1 MDQVRVGIIGCGKFA
16 QAQHMPNIAKS
27 SKAVLWHAS
36 SRSQAGQDAAKSF
49 GAQKVTADYKQMLA
63 DPEVDMV
70 ILSVPH
76 EMHMFYIREAL
87 QAGKHLL
94 CEKPMTMTMAESYE
108 VIRLVREQGVKLCV
122 DYNRRCCPAI
132 VDLKAAYMAH
142 RDNPA
147 GEARVYA
154 QEQGRPNWAEEDQTM
169 VMMRIN
175 DESRTYGGIHIDW
188 KEGGGQIIGEGCH
201 WLDIIPWL
209 LEDRPV
215 RISAVGSSR
224 VNYVINLEFAGGAI
238 ACIFFSSC
246 GTFEYPKE
254 LLEVQH
260 KGKLFRSE
268 CFVENQYY
276 GLGEQTVKKFDLQG
290 DEFPEAGSEGGHAGY
305 IDKIDAMGAHF
316 AETGEFKYVFPDK
329 GHQDL
334 LDAFCDAIIND
345 GPSPCDEVAGM
356 QATYL
361 SLRAIESI
369 KLGAPLPVN
378 IEDWE
383 MYVHV

>member
-16 QAQHMPNIAKS
+16 QAQHLPNIAACDR
-27 SKAVLWHAS
+27 AVLWHAS
-36 SRSQAGQDAAKSF
+36 SRSQSGQDAARSF
-49 GAQKVTADYKQMLA
+49 GAQKVTGDYTEMLA

-87 QAGKHLL
+87 EAGKHLF
-94 CEKPMTMTMAESYE
+94 CEKPMTMTMDESYE
-108 VIRLVREQGVKLCV
+108 VIRLVKEQGVKLCV
-122 DYNRRCCPAI
+122 DYNRRFCPAI
-132 VDLKAAYMAH
+132 VDLKAAYMTH
-142 RDNPA
+142 RDNPQ

-154 QEQGRPNWAEEDQTM
+154 QEHGRPKWAEEDQTM
-169 VMMRIN
+169 IMMRIN
-175 DESRTYGGIHIDW
+175 DESRTYGGVHIDW

-201 WLDIIPWL
+201 WLDIIPWIL
-209 LEDRPV
+209 QDRPV
-215 RISAVGSSR
+215 RIHAMGSSR
-224 VNYVINLEFAGGAI
+224 VNYVITMEFERGAI
-238 ACIFFSSC
+238 GTIFFSSC

-260 KGKLFRSE
+260 NGKFFRSE

-276 GLGEQTVKKFDLQG
+276 GLGERTVKKFDMQG
-290 DEFPEAGSEGGHAGY
+290 DQFPEAGTEGGHAGY
-305 IDKIDAMGAHF
+305 LAKIDAMGRHF

-334 LDAFCDAIIND
+334 LNAFCEAIIND
-345 GPSPCDEVAGM
+345 GASPCDEVAGM

-369 KLGAPLPVN
+369 KQGAPLPVN